1 MLCLNDNT
9 PYSVKAD
16 ELCAYNA
23 LRAIANRPVK
33 DIVDSH
39 GNNLLIYPHSFRQ
52 SKYKI
57 GSQSILSWQTIWR
70 DGKCDGSDI
79 STGNVVGFIGIDG
92 CDITIKSRF
101 SENTGEDYFLHYML
115 QKALCI
121 NIFNLSHSSRPE
133 TLFDFLL
140 FLFPKHLN
148 EAQIGRAHV

>member
-16 ELCAYNA
+16 ELCAYDA

-52 SKYKI
+52 SKDKI

-92 CDITIKSRF
+92 CDITIKSR
-101 SENTGEDYFLHYML
+101 
-115 QKALCI
+115 
-121 NIFNLSHSSRPE
+121 R
-133 TLFDFLL
+133 
-140 FLFPKHLN
+140 LFPSLYAAKSTMYQHIQSQPQFKAGN
-148 EAQIGRAHV
+148 SV